1 MTEKQ
6 KKLLSENPAEFLKSC
21 WYHNQW
27 IKLKLE
33 EIQHYRDIAESITAE
48 IKEVTTF
55 GLTPSCKVKNCVVEI
70 VSIQEAIQERLKELR
85 SDLDA
90 VQEAINLLEDESQ
103 KLLMDARYIR
113 HMNWEEIAIL
123 ISCSYRWTL
132 RLHGQAL
139 KKISEKAMLIHR

>member
-6 KKLLSENPAEFLKSC
+6 KKLLAENPAEFLKSC

-33 EIQHYRDIAESITAE
+33 EIRHYRDIAGSSTAE

-55 GLTPSCKVKNCVVEI
+55 GLTPSCKVENCVVEI
-70 VSIQEAIQERLKELR
+70 VSIQEMLQARVKELR

-90 VQEAINLLEDESQ
+90 VQEAINLLEDETQ
-103 KLLMDARYIR
+103 ILLMDARYIR
-113 HMNWEEIAIL
+113 HMKWEEIAIL
-123 ISCSYRWTL
+123 LSYTHRRTL
-132 RLHGQAL
+132 QIHSKAL
-139 KKISEKAMLIHR
+139 KEISKRIISL

>member
-6 KKLLSENPAEFLKSC
+6 KKLLAENPAEFLKSC

-33 EIQHYRDIAESITAE
+33 EMRHYRDIAESITAE

-55 GLTPSCKVKNCVVEI
+55 GLTPSCKVENCVVEI
-70 VSIQEAIQERLKELR
+70 VSIQEMLQARVKELR

-90 VQEAINLLEDESQ
+90 VQEAINLLEDETQ
-103 KLLMDARYIR
+103 ILLMDARYIR
-113 HMNWEEIAIL
+113 HMKWEEIAIL
-123 ISCSYRWTL
+123 LSYTHRRTL
-132 RLHGQAL
+132 QIHSKAL
-139 KKISEKAMLIHR
+139 KEISKRIISL

>member
-6 KKLLSENPAEFLKSC
+6 KKLLAESPVEFLKSC

-33 EIQHYRDIAESITAE
+33 EIRHYRDIAESITAE

-55 GLTPSCKVKNCVVEI
+55 GLTPSCKVENCVVEI
-70 VSIQEAIQERLKELR
+70 VSIHEMLQARVKELR

-90 VQEAINLLEDESQ
+90 VQEAINLLEDETQ
-103 KLLMDARYIR
+103 ILLMDARYIR
-113 HMNWEEIAIL
+113 HMKWEEIAIL
-123 ISCSYRWTL
+123 LSYTHRRTL
-132 RLHGQAL
+132 QIHSKAL
-139 KKISEKAMLIHR
+139 KEISKRIISL

>member
-6 KKLLSENPAEFLKSC
+6 KKLLAENPAEFLKSC

-33 EIQHYRDIAESITAE
+33 EIRHYRDMAESITAE

-55 GLTPSCKVKNCVVEI
+55 GLTPSCKVENCVVEI
-70 VSIQEAIQERLKELR
+70 VSIQEMLQARVKELR

-90 VQEAINLLEDESQ
+90 VQEAINLLEDETQ
-103 KLLMDARYIR
+103 ILLMDARYIR
-113 HMNWEEIAIL
+113 HMKWEEIAIL
-123 ISCSYRWTL
+123 LSYTHRRTL
-132 RLHGQAL
+132 QIHSKAL
-139 KKISEKAMLIHR
+139 KEISKRIISL

>member
-6 KKLLSENPAEFLKSC
+6 KKLLAENPAEFLKSC

-33 EIQHYRDIAESITAE
+33 EIRHYRDIAESITAE

-55 GLTPSCKVKNCVVEI
+55 GLTPSCKVENCVVEI
-70 VSIQEAIQERLKELR
+70 VSIQEMLQARVKELR

-90 VQEAINLLEDESQ
+90 VQEAINLLEDETQ
-103 KLLMDARYIR
+103 ILLMDARYIR
-113 HMNWEEIAIL
+113 HMKWEEIAIL
-123 ISCSYRWTL
+123 LSYTHRRTL
-132 RLHGQAL
+132 QIHSKAL
-139 KKISEKAMLIHR
+139 KEISKRIISL

>member
-6 KKLLSENPAEFLKSC
+6 KKLLAENPAEFLKSC

-33 EIQHYRDIAESITAE
+33 EIRHYRDIVESITAE

-55 GLTPSCKVKNCVVEI
+55 GLTPSCKVENCVVEI
-70 VSIQEAIQERLKELR
+70 VSIQEMLQARVKELR

-90 VQEAINLLEDESQ
+90 VQEAINLLEDETQ
-103 KLLMDARYIR
+103 ILLMDARYIR
-113 HMNWEEIAIL
+113 HMKWEEIAIL
-123 ISCSYRWTL
+123 LSYTHRRTL
-132 RLHGQAL
+132 QIHSKAL
-139 KKISEKAMLIHR
+139 KEISKRIISL

>member
-6 KKLLSENPAEFLKSC
+6 KKLLAENPAEFLKSC

-33 EIQHYRDIAESITAE
+33 EIRHYRDIAESITAE

-55 GLTPSCKVKNCVVEI
+55 GLTPSCKVENCAVEI
-70 VSIQEAIQERLKELR
+70 VSIQEMLQARVKELR

-90 VQEAINLLEDESQ
+90 VQEAINLLEDETQ
-103 KLLMDARYIR
+103 ILLMDARYIR
-113 HMNWEEIAIL
+113 HMKWEEIAIL
-123 ISCSYRWTL
+123 LSYTHRRTL
-132 RLHGQAL
+132 QIHSKAL
-139 KKISEKAMLIHR
+139 KEISKRIISL

>member
-6 KKLLSENPAEFLKSC
+6 KKLLAENPAEFLKSC

-33 EIQHYRDIAESITAE
+33 EIRHYRDITESITAE

-55 GLTPSCKVKNCVVEI
+55 GLTPSCKVENCVVEI
-70 VSIQEAIQERLKELR
+70 VSIQEMLQARVKELR

-90 VQEAINLLEDESQ
+90 VQEAINLLEDETQ
-103 KLLMDARYIR
+103 ILLMDARYIR
-113 HMNWEEIAIL
+113 HMKWEEIAIL
-123 ISCSYRWTL
+123 LSYTHRRTL
-132 RLHGQAL
+132 QIHSKAL
-139 KKISEKAMLIHR
+139 KEISKRIISL

>member
-6 KKLLSENPAEFLKSC
+6 RKLLAENPAEFLKSC

-33 EIQHYRDIAESITAE
+33 EIRHYRDIAESITAE

-55 GLTPSCKVKNCVVEI
+55 GLTPSCKVENCVVEI
-70 VSIQEAIQERLKELR
+70 VSIQEMLQARVKELR

-90 VQEAINLLEDESQ
+90 VQEAINLLEDETQ
-103 KLLMDARYIR
+103 ILLMDARYIR
-113 HMNWEEIAIL
+113 HMKWEEIAIL
-123 ISCSYRWTL
+123 LSYTHRRTL
-132 RLHGQAL
+132 QIHSKAL
-139 KKISEKAMLIHR
+139 KEISKRIISL

>member
-6 KKLLSENPAEFLKSC
+6 KKLLAENPAEFLKSC

-33 EIQHYRDIAESITAE
+33 EIRHYRDIAESITAE

-55 GLTPSCKVKNCVVEI
+55 GLTPSCKVENCVVEI
-70 VSIQEAIQERLKELR
+70 VSIQEMLQARGKELR

-90 VQEAINLLEDESQ
+90 VQEAINLLEDETQ
-103 KLLMDARYIR
+103 ILLMDARYIR
-113 HMNWEEIAIL
+113 HMKWEEIAIL
-123 ISCSYRWTL
+123 LSYTHRRTL
-132 RLHGQAL
+132 QIHSKAL
-139 KKISEKAMLIHR
+139 KEISKRIISL